1 VHRLM
6 LADSPRTM
14 AYQKAI
20 EGNADFFKGKTVMGE
35 PIHSLDRF
43 SSIQLFE
50 RKGFF
55 SNSIQKCK

>member
-1 VHRLM
+1 M

-35 PIHSLDRF
+35 PIDFLAF
-43 SSIQLFE
+43 SYL
-50 RKGFF
+50 KGKVFF
-55 SNSIQKCK
+55 STVFKNVNNRGWFEI

>member
-1 VHRLM
+1 M

-43 SSIQLFE
+43 SAFSYFYSE
-50 RKGFF
+50 RFF
-55 SNSIQKCK
+55 QQYSKM